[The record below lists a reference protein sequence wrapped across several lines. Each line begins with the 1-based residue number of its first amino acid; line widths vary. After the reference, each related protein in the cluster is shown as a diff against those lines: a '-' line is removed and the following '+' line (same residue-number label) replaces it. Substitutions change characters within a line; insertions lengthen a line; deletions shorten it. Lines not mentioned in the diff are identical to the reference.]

1 MMGDKIQAK
10 KIMTEYGVPT
20 VPGSE
25 DIVKDEN
32 HAIKISNDIGFPVL
46 LKASA
51 GGGGRGM
58 KVVHNENELKES

>member
-25 DIVKDEN
+25 DKIKDDKD
-32 HAIKISNDIGFPVL
+32 AIKFQ
-46 LKASA
+46 
-51 GGGGRGM
+51 M
-58 KVVHNENELKES
+58 KLVFLFY